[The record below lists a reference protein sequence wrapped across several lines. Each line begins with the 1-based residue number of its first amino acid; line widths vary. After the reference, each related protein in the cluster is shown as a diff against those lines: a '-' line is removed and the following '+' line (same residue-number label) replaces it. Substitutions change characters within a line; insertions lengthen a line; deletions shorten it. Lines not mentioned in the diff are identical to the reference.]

1 MRKISDSEILA
12 LTRLLQMETNGLSL
26 ANVSLNMI
34 GEEELRKHAETSIS
48 STQSRIK
55 ELQQFIR
62 ENNILSIQ
70 EVQ

>member
-12 LTRLLQMETNGLSL
+12 LTRLLQMETNGLAM
-26 ANVSLNMI
+26 ANASLNMI
-34 GEEELRKHAETSIS
+34 GDEELKKHAETSIT
-48 STQSRIK
+48 STEARIK

-62 ENNILSIQ
+62 ENNVISIQ